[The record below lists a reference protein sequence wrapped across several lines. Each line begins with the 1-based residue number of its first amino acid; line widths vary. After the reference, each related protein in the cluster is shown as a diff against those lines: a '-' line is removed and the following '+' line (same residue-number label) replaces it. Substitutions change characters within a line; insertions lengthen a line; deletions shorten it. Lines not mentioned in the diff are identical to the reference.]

1 MTQSVTK
8 FSSLT
13 FIEYKR
19 IHLDDS
25 NLVGDVEGIIIRSKT
40 DISLLLTVGS
50 HKGVDLGHVDVI
62 QFLHGSLDLVLVGL
76 KKLTLNHYY

>member
-13 FIEYKR
+13 FIEYKK

-40 DISLLLTVGS
+40 DISLLLAVGS
-50 HKGVDLGHVDVI
+50 HQGVDLGHVDVV
-62 QFLHGSLDLVLVGL
+62 QLLYGSLDLVLVGL
-76 KKLTLNHYY
+76 KKLTI